1 VKHLC
6 YFSGFKVLTMTK
18 SEKEAD
24 KEKEKE
30 KEKDTEPGET
40 PDKKDKKRR
49 DVLYGKGGAS

>member
-1 VKHLC
+1 
-6 YFSGFKVLTMTK
+6 MTK
-18 SEKEAD
+18 SEKEAE

-49 DVLYGKGGAS
+49 DVLYGKGGVSWWSFVNCFYSMF